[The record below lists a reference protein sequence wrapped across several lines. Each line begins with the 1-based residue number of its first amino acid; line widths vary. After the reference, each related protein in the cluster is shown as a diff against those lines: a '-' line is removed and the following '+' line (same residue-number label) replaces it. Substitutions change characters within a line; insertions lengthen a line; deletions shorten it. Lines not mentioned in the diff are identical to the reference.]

1 MNREENLQKPK
12 RKFKTTVINLLGG
25 KQCRIEKA
33 EVVDIKEQFT
43 IGGGLDIVLV
53 MKSGQQYIVDMTK
66 DQVQIK
72 INS

>member
-1 MNREENLQKPK
+1 MKEKIQKPK

-25 KQCRIEKA
+25 KQRRIEKA
-33 EVVDIKEQFT
+33 EVVDIQEQFT
-43 IGGGLDIVLV
+43 LGGGLDIVLV

>member
-1 MNREENLQKPK
+1 MKQQIQKPK

-25 KQCRIEKA
+25 KQRRIEKA
-33 EVVDIKEQFT
+33 EVVDIQEQFT
-43 IGGGLDIVLV
+43 LGGLDIVLI

-66 DQVQIK
+66 EQVQIK

>member
-1 MNREENLQKPK
+1 MKQQIQKPK
-12 RKFKTTVINLLGG
+12 RKFKTTVINLLGD
-25 KQCRIEKA
+25 KQRRIEKA
-33 EVVDIKEQFT
+33 EVVDIQEQFT
-43 IGGGLDIVLV
+43 LGGGLDIVLV

>member
-1 MNREENLQKPK
+1 MKQQIQKPK

-25 KQCRIEKA
+25 KQRRIEKA
-33 EVVDIKEQFT
+33 EVVDIQEQFT
-43 IGGGLDIVLV
+43 LGGGLDIVLV

>member
-1 MNREENLQKPK
+1 MKHQIQKPK
-12 RKFKTTVINLLGG
+12 RKFKTTVISLLGG
-25 KQCRIEKA
+25 KQRRIEKA
-33 EVVDIKEQFT
+33 EVVDIQEQFT
-43 IGGGLDIVLV
+43 LGGGLDIVLV